1 MDEKSVDKL
10 SVEYIDIRSRRERL
24 KGLYEAEDEEL
35 ASQMALV
42 ESQLLEVLN
51 STDADSISTHT
62 ATVMRRV
69 SKRYSTTNWDAV
81 YKLVA
86 KHDAFG
92 VLEKRI
98 HNTNMK
104 QFLEEHPDE
113 YPAGLNVD
121 SRYAVTVRRKTS
133 TPE

>member
-1 MDEKSVDKL
+1 MEEKSVDKL
-10 SVEYIDIRSRRERL
+10 SAEYINIRTMRELL
-24 KGLYEAEDEEL
+24 KERFESEDSVLEGQL
-35 ASQMALV
+35 ALI
-42 ESQLLEVLN
+42 ESHLLDVLN
-51 STDADSISTHT
+51 STDADSISTTH
-62 ATVMRRV
+62 ATVIRRV
-69 SKRYSTTNWDAV
+69 SKRYSTTNWNEV

-86 KHDAFG
+86 KHGAFA

-98 HNTNMK
+98 HNTNMR

>member
-1 MDEKSVDKL
+1 MRELLKEKF
-10 SVEYIDIRSRRERL
+10 
-24 KGLYEAEDEEL
+24 EAEDNLLEGKL
-35 ASQMALV
+35 ALI
-42 ESQLLEVLN
+42 ESQLLDVLN
-51 STDADSISTHT
+51 KTDAESISTSH
-62 ATVMRRV
+62 ATVIRRV

-86 KHDAFG
+86 KHEAFG
-92 VLEKRI
+92 ILEKRI
-98 HNTNMK
+98 HNTNMR

>member
-1 MDEKSVDKL
+1 MEEKSVDKL
-10 SVEYIDIRSRRERL
+10 SAEYIDIRSRRERL

-35 ASQMALV
+35 AGQMALV
-42 ESQLLEVLN
+42 ESQLLDVLN
-51 STDADSISTHT
+51 STDADSISTST
-62 ATVMRRV
+62 ATVIRRV